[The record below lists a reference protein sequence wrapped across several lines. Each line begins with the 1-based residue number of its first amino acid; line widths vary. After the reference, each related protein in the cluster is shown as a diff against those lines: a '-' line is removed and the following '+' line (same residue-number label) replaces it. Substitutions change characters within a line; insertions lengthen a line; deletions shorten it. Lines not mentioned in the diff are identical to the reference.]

1 MTTSAAEDLG
11 STSYT
16 LSTWRNGGPER
27 WPGMVAWNGGL
38 EWWPGTVNSVTGQDP
53 TKLDPVHCDDDGT
66 VARLDLVPLNTA
78 GTLARN
84 GDHLGC

>member
-1 MTTSAAEDLG
+1 MA
-11 STSYT
+11 
-16 LSTWRNGGPER
+16 R
-27 WPGMVAWNGGL
+27 NGGL
-38 EWWPGTVNSVTGQDP
+38 EWWPGTVNSVAGQVP